1 MGVGLKGKKVKVGGG
16 EEMGRGKVGC
26 FNYSANFVMRNRE
39 REYGSLGQ
47 THHVV
52 H

>member
-1 MGVGLKGKKVKVGGG
+1 VGVGLKGKKLKVGG
-16 EEMGRGKVGC
+16 EEMGGGKVGC
-26 FNYSANFVMRNRE
+26 FYYSANFVMRN

>member
-1 MGVGLKGKKVKVGGG
+1 VGVGLKGKKLKVGGG
-16 EEMGRGKVGC
+16 GEELGRGKVGC

-39 REYGSLGQ
+39 YGSLGQ